1 METWLDNEWK
11 SGDPVIDAEHQKL
24 HKVIKSMK
32 AVVRNDPGLGLAAEA
47 VDVLIDRMR
56 IHFRMEE
63 ALATRADDDDQARLK
78 ADHKR
83 LLGLLSPVRNALLDK
98 DSELAKSL
106 MEDFHAQLDRHDRE
120 IDIPLFRK
128 QPAAGTQT

>member
-1 METWLDNEWK
+1 MATWTEDEWK

-24 HKVIKSMK
+24 HQLISSMK

-47 VDVLIDRMR
+47 MDVLTDRLN

-63 ALATRADDDDQARLK
+63 GLASRAASDESARLRD
-78 ADHKR
+78 DHRR
-83 LLGLLSPVRNALLDK
+83 LLALLAPVRQALQAGNLDRAK
-98 DSELAKSL
+98 QLLA
-106 MEDFHAQLDRHDRE
+106 EFHAELDRHDRE

-128 QPAAGTQT
+128 IRATPA